1 MIVSVAMPAFNRAHV
16 IREALE
22 SALAQTFTDF
32 EIIVVDDGSRDNTS
46 EIVAQFRD
54 PRIRCIRLEQNKGV
68 AAARNLIRREAR
80 GELISFL
87 DSDDLWKPSKLQKEV
102 DFLKRHPE
110 ADAVFEDLEK
120 YDRGVYIASFQRQTP
135 YFSTMLAERNYPHE
149 IVFTERE
156 MYLCLLREVPIKP
169 TALTVRVGTLQRAG
183 WFNED
188 WRAGSDWEYL
198 IRLSRVCR
206 FGYLDERLAVLRLQ
220 DDATH
225 RLYRVESLAMQL
237 ALYKQELLQLKE
249 DMEATDAVNWSY
261 CAISKHLASTYLAS
275 GKQSEAAR
283 AYARAF
289 RETGNTGMLARALFA
304 YLPPGVRD
312 SFKKLRG
319 KTKTE
324 TIAQPITPSPDSV
337 KPS

>member
-1 MIVSVAMPAFNRAHV
+1 MTVSVALPAFNRGHI
-16 IREALE
+16 IREAIE
-22 SALAQTFTDF
+22 SALAQTYRDF

-46 EIVAQFRD
+46 EVVAQIQD

-68 AAARNLIRREAR
+68 AAARNLILREAR

-87 DSDDLWKPSKLQKEV
+87 DSDDLWKPSKLEKEV
-102 DFLKRHPE
+102 DFLERHPE
-110 ADAVFEDLEK
+110 AGGVFEDLEK
-120 YDRGVYIASFQRQTP
+120 YDNGAYTASFQRQTP

-169 TALTVRVGTLQRAG
+169 TALTVRAGTLRLAG

-198 IRLSRVCR
+198 IRLSHVCR
-206 FGYLDERLAVLRLQ
+206 FGYIDERLAVLRLQ

-225 RLYRVESLAMQL
+225 RLYRVENLALQL

-261 CAISKHLASTYLAS
+261 CAISKHLARTYLAS
-275 GKQSEAAR
+275 GLQSEAAK
-283 AYARAF
+283 ACARAF
-289 RETGNTGMLARALFA
+289 RETGNAGMLARALFA

-312 SFKKLRG
+312 RFKKLTG

-324 TIAQPITPSPDSV
+324 AAAQPIASSPDSV

>member
-1 MIVSVAMPAFNRAHV
+1 MIVTVAMPAFNRSHI
-16 IREALE
+16 IREAIE
-22 SALAQTFTDF
+22 SALVQTYQNF
-32 EIIVVDDGSRDNTS
+32 ELIVVDDGSRDNTS
-46 EIVAQFRD
+46 EIVAQVRD

-68 AAARNLIRREAR
+68 AAARNLILREAR

-87 DSDDLWKPSKLQKEV
+87 DSDDLWKPSKLEKEV
-102 DFLKRHPE
+102 DFLQRHPE

-120 YDRGVYIASFQRQTP
+120 YDRGAYIASFQRQTP
-135 YFSTMLAERNYPHE
+135 YFSTMLAERNYPRE

-169 TALTVRVGTLQRAG
+169 TALTVRAVALRRAG

-206 FGYLDERLAVLRLQ
+206 FGYIDERLAVLRLQ

-225 RLYRVESLAMQL
+225 RLYRVENLAMQL

-249 DMEATDAVNWSY
+249 DMEATDALNWSY
-261 CAISKHLASTYLAS
+261 CAISKHLARTYLAS
-275 GKQSEAAR
+275 GQQSEAAK

-312 SFKKLRG
+312 SFKKLTG
-319 KTKTE
+319 KAAAE
-324 TIAQPITPSPDSV
+324 GPAQAVRPSPDSV